1 MGKPVIRPNGKLL
14 AIRQLLERD
23 DVCLDIVRY
32 LVSHS
37 EAADTTRGIAEW
49 WINRDIARTAQA
61 LKKLLEHGIV
71 RSYLVQDATSVYGF
85 TKNPILRETLRHYVD
100 LVSPTTPA
108 ERR

>member
-1 MGKPVIRPNGKLL
+1 MGRPVIRPNSKLL
-14 AIRQLLERD
+14 AIRQLLDRD

-37 EAADTTRGIAEW
+37 EAADTIRGIAEW
-49 WINRDIARTAQA
+49 WIKRDVARTAQA
-61 LKKLLEHGIV
+61 LTKLQEHGIV
-71 RSYLVQDATSVYGF
+71 RSYLVQDATSVYAF
-85 TKNPILRETLRHYVD
+85 TKNPLLRETLRQYVD